1 MNLEIPHRPIHL
13 QPAKSAKEAGGRR
26 RAQCAEI
33 AKPSAGTPSAIAAML
48 PSCRRS
54 VRRRWSFWRRQP
66 GERILD
72 LGCGDGALTALIAER
87 ASVLGVDAS
96 AEQVAAARARGLEA
110 EILDGA
116 RLPFDAEFDAV
127 FSNAALHWMRD
138 ADAVI
143 DGVWRALKPGGR
155 FVAECGG
162 AGNVAQIRA
171 ALARGAGAARPRR
184 QRRRPLVFPGA
195 RGVPRAARRARGFRV
210 LRSGIDP
217 AADARC
223 RGGSAIG
230 STPSPRAFSRSCRR
244 TSAIRSRIRIEE
256 ALADRLRD
264 ADGIWTVD
272 YVRLRFAALKPD
284 EAE

>member
-1 MNLEIPHRPIHL
+1 MRRNSQVQRWDPERYRRNAAFVPALGQAAL
-13 QPAKSAKEAGGRR
+13 QLLAPAS
-26 RAQCAEI
+26 
-33 AKPSAGTPSAIAAML
+33 
-48 PSCRRS
+48 
-54 VRRRWSFWRRQP
+54 

-87 ASVLGVDAS
+87 ASVLGVDTS
-96 AEQVAAARARGLEA
+96 AEQVQAARARGLEA

-116 RLPFDAEFDAV
+116 RLPFAAEFDAV

-171 ALARGAGAARPRR
+171 ALFAA
-184 QRRRPLVFPGA
+184 L
-195 RGVPRAARRARGFRV
+195 ARRGLDGSVADPWYFPEPEEYRARLTARGFRV
-210 LRSGIDP
+210 MHLELIPRPTRLPGRLGDWLDTFAESFLALLPPGERDP
-217 AADARC
+217 FKN
-223 RGGSAIG
+223 S
-230 STPSPRAFSRSCRR
+230 
-244 TSAIRSRIRIEE
+244 IEE
-256 ALADRLRD
+256 ALADRLCD

-272 YVRLRFAALKPD
+272 YVRLRFAALKPG